1 MSMKDTPEINIK
13 NMKSIKL
20 FSSLVLAG
28 LLFNSGCKNRDI
40 NEGEAFQPREIHEN
54 ISFHFDKITVDG
66 IEYLILEKDN
76 NNPHEGFGF
85 MAFRANKLVAKQDT
99 LLAYIKT
106 LTDLQTKTY
115 AAVSGKSLEQATL
128 ETDELLQLHL
138 QEEISE
144 ITKLESSD
152 LRSDNKKAKEETEE

>member
-1 MSMKDTPEINIK
+1 MQSIN
-13 NMKSIKL
+13 KL
-20 FSSLVLAG
+20 SVIAIITLVAL
-28 LLFNSGCKNRDI
+28 NGCKNRDI

-99 LLAYIKT
+99 ILAYMKT
-106 LTDLQTKTY
+106 LTELQIRTY
-115 AAVSGKSLEQATL
+115 AAASGKSVEAVTS
-128 ETDELLQLHL
+128 EANELLEFHL
-138 QEEISE
+138 DEEISE
-144 ITKLESSD
+144 ITKLESNN
-152 LRSDNKKAKEETEE
+152 LKSDNKKKPETEE

>member
-1 MSMKDTPEINIK
+1 MQSIN
-13 NMKSIKL
+13 KL
-20 FSSLVLAG
+20 SVIAIITLVALY
-28 LLFNSGCKNRDI
+28 GCKNRDI

-99 LLAYIKT
+99 ILAYMKT
-106 LTDLQTKTY
+106 LTELQIRTY
-115 AAVSGKSLEQATL
+115 AAASGKSVEAVTS
-128 ETDELLQLHL
+128 EANELLEFHL
-138 QEEISE
+138 DEEISE
-144 ITKLESSD
+144 ITKLESNN
-152 LRSDNKKAKEETEE
+152 LKSDNKKKPETEE

>member
-1 MSMKDTPEINIK
+1 MQSIN
-13 NMKSIKL
+13 KL
-20 FSSLVLAG
+20 SVIAIITLVAL
-28 LLFNSGCKNRDI
+28 NGCKNRDI

-99 LLAYIKT
+99 ILAYMKT
-106 LTDLQTKTY
+106 LTELQIRTY
-115 AAVSGKSLEQATL
+115 AAASGKTVEAVTSEAN
-128 ETDELLQLHL
+128 ELLKFHL
-138 QEEISE
+138 DEEISE
-144 ITKLESSD
+144 ITKLESNN
-152 LRSDNKKAKEETEE
+152 LKSDNKKKPETEE

>member
-1 MSMKDTPEINIK
+1 MQSIN
-13 NMKSIKL
+13 KL
-20 FSSLVLAG
+20 SVIAIITLVAL
-28 LLFNSGCKNRDI
+28 NGCKNRDI

-99 LLAYIKT
+99 ILAYMKT
-106 LTDLQTKTY
+106 LTELQIRTY
-115 AAVSGKSLEQATL
+115 AAASGKSVEAVTS
-128 ETDELLQLHL
+128 EANELLKFHL
-138 QEEISE
+138 DEEISE
-144 ITKLESSD
+144 ITKLESNN
-152 LRSDNKKAKEETEE
+152 LKSDNKKKPETEE